1 MVRMDMSTQKR
12 SLVAGF
18 FQLGYVTR
26 DLDAAIA
33 EFRRRFGPA
42 EFQIIEGTAQHP
54 HTKRIALTW
63 IGETMTELIEPNPAV
78 PSLYVDP
85 LPPAANGEI
94 RFHHIGCLTQDY
106 GETLRRIRAE
116 GYATP
121 LEVSV
126 GDVLD
131 CVYADTRTE
140 LGHYLEYIRLGE
152 EGRKWFESVP
162 GFRRFPEF

>member
-1 MVRMDMSTQKR
+1 MSTGEP
-12 SLVAGF
+12 SLLGGF

-26 DLDAAIA
+26 DLDAAMV
-33 EFRRRFGPA
+33 EFRRRFGPV
-42 EFQIIEGTAQHP
+42 EFQIIQGTAQHP
-54 HTKRIALTW
+54 HTRRIALTW
-63 IGETMTELIEPNPAV
+63 IGETMTELIEPDPAV
-78 PSLYVDP
+78 PSLYVGA

-106 GETLRRIRAE
+106 ARTMRRITAD

-121 LEVSV
+121 LAVSL
-126 GDVLD
+126 GEVLD
-131 CVYADTRTE
+131 CVYADTRAQ

-162 GFRRFPEF
+162 GFRRFPES